1 MSEMTQSNNTA
12 ERRLRIL
19 RFGLILLPLLA
30 FAVVTGLWA
39 VFSVGTDLGGALLQG
54 AIWGVGAGVVAAV
67 VYMVYKS
74 TVIKS

>member
-1 MSEMTQSNNTA
+1 MSEMSQTNTTA

-30 FAVVTGLWA
+30 FAVVTGIWA

-54 AIWGVGAGVVAAV
+54 VIWGAGAGVLAAV

-74 TVIKS
+74 TVLKS